1 MQPTITRDEAWP
13 SACSFLLVLLLN
25 IMAALTGTDDLTPVY
40 AIVPGTAWTLAIA
53 GSLLGLPAWLT
64 PWTRWLIGAVVG
76 ALLCVSLLTLA
87 KQPFANWAASAILVT
102 LLVAVAVIFRRRQA
116 Q

>member
-1 MQPTITRDEAWP
+1 MQRTITRDEVRP

-25 IMAALTGTDDLTPVY
+25 MTAGLTGTGDLTPVY
-40 AIVPGTAWTLAIA
+40 AIVPGTAWTLVIA
-53 GSLLGLPAWLT
+53 GSLLKLPAWLT
-64 PWTRWLIGAVVG
+64 SWSRWLIGAVVG
-76 ALLCVSLLTLA
+76 ALVCVSLLTLA

-102 LLVAVAVIFRRRQA
+102 LLVAVVVTFRRRQA